1 MALMGDIFSKTLPTP
16 KNRFKPQGPTHTVD
30 ELKRRRREKILVVFL
45 LIITIALT
53 WVAHNLIDFGPDI
66 PISNT
71 ILMFSLM
78 NLNLLLILLMLFL
91 VFRNLVKLL
100 YDRRRKV
107 MGAKL
112 RTRLVAAFMALSLI
126 PASVLFLFSIG
137 FIKTSIE
144 FWFNAPV
151 EQALEKSRDV
161 GRNIYQRMERNHRF
175 FLNDMAY
182 QVTAKKLMARG
193 KESALKNYIQ
203 VVQRS
208 FNLDAVDIYNPRA
221 QRIFLSTRE
230 EIAKDPI
237 GPVSADQLLH
247 NNAPQA
253 LISITQNHR
262 GVEYYSTIGRIPLDA
277 APENKTAVIVI
288 SSILPKEMTENLAA
302 ITKGINEYQ
311 QIKLLKQPVK
321 ISYYITLSVVAL
333 LVIFFALWFGFY
345 LAKSITTPIQEIAEG
360 VEQVADGDLEITV
373 APAVDEE
380 LAHLVNAFNRMTRDL
395 RISHKQ
401 LEASSERLIEQ
412 NREIEASRTYIATVL
427 RNVSAGVVS
436 LDAEGTVRTINKS
449 AEKMLHVDVAKVLER
464 NYRELL
470 SPRHLA
476 LSEAMLDD
484 LNHSSS
490 RTIEQPL
497 HLTINGAPCSFMVH
511 LSALIDE
518 TGDSKGVVAV
528 FDDLTE
534 LEKAQRMA
542 AWREVARRIAHEVKN
557 PLTPIALS
565 AQRLKR
571 RYAKQLNEPV
581 FNECTQMIINH
592 VDLIRNLVNEFSTFA
607 RFPAA
612 NPTPNQIAGIV
623 EETLAL
629 FREGHPEIHF
639 TLTADEVLPPLNLDR
654 QQIKQALIN
663 LVGNAVAAL
672 KNKGRI
678 MITLSKDTILSLVR
692 LEVADDGP
700 GIPDQDKIRLFE
712 PNFSTKAGG
721 MGLGLTIVNAI
732 VSDHKGMIR
741 VVDNQPRGT
750 KFIVELPYMA

>member
-1 MALMGDIFSKTLPTP
+1 MAPFKKFLSKTLPAS
-16 KNRFKPQGPTHTVD
+16 KNRFNTKGPVPTPD
-30 ELKRRRREKILVVFL
+30 DLKRRRREKILVAVLFL
-45 LIITIALT
+45 TAVALT
-53 WVAHNLIDFGPDI
+53 WVTHHLIDFGPDI

-100 YDRRRKV
+100 YDRHRKV

-112 RTRLVAAFMALSLI
+112 RTRLVAAFIALSLI

-151 EQALEKSRDV
+151 EKALEESLDV
-161 GRNIYQRMERNHRF
+161 GRNIYQRMENNHRF

-182 QVTAKKLMARG
+182 QITTKKMMARG
-193 KESALKNYIQ
+193 KEAALKNYIQ

-208 FNLDAVDIYNPRA
+208 FNLDVVDVYNLQA
-221 QRIFLSTRE
+221 QRVYVSARN
-230 EIAKDPI
+230 EIAMGPI
-237 GPVSADQLLH
+237 KPVTPDQLLTQ
-247 NNAPQA
+247 NASTA
-253 LISITQNHR
+253 IFSITQTY
-262 GVEYYSTIGRIPLDA
+262 GDLEYYSTIGRIPLDA
-277 APENKTAVIVI
+277 GPQAKKAIIVI
-288 SSILPKEMTENLAA
+288 SSVLPSEMTQSLAS
-302 ITKGINEYQ
+302 ITKGFNEYQ

-333 LVIFFALWFGFY
+333 LVLFFALWFGFY

-360 VEQVADGDLEITV
+360 FEQVADGDLEITV
-373 APAVDEE
+373 APAADEE
-380 LAHLVNAFNRMTRDL
+380 LGHLVNAFNRMTHDL
-395 RISHKQ
+395 RIGRKQ
-401 LEASSERLIEQ
+401 LEASSQRLVEQ
-412 NREIEASRTYIATVL
+412 NREIEARRTYMAIVL
-427 RNVSAGVVS
+427 RNVSAGVIS
-436 LDAEGTVRTINKS
+436 LDANGTVRTINKS
-449 AEKMLHVDVAKVLER
+449 AEKMLHVDGAKVLDC
-464 NYRELL
+464 NYREFL
-470 SPRHLA
+470 SPRHL
-476 LSEAMLDD
+476 D
-484 LNHSSS
+484 LTEEILEDLKNAPSL
-490 RTIEQPL
+490 TMEQPL
-497 HLTINGAPCSFMVH
+497 NLTINGAPCSFMIH
-511 LSALIDE
+511 LNALINE
-518 TGDSKGVVAV
+518 VGESMGVVAV

-571 RYAKQLNEPV
+571 RYAEQLNEPV
-581 FNECTQMIINH
+581 FNECTQMIIDH

-612 NPTPNQIAGIV
+612 NPKPNQLSEIV

-639 TLTADEVLPPLNLDR
+639 TLTTDEVLPPLNLDR

-678 MITLSKDTILSLVR
+678 MIALSKDPILSLVR

-700 GIPDQDKIRLFE
+700 GIADQDKIRLFE

-721 MGLGLTIVNAI
+721 MGLGLTIVNSI

-741 VVDNQPRGT
+741 VVNNQPKGT
-750 KFIVELPYMA
+750 KFIIELPYTA

>member
-1 MALMGDIFSKTLPTP
+1 MAFLFL
-16 KNRFKPQGPTHTVD
+16 TV
-30 ELKRRRREKILVVFL
+30 VV
-45 LIITIALT
+45 LT
-53 WVAHNLIDFGPDI
+53 WVTHHLIDFGPDI

-112 RTRLVAAFMALSLI
+112 RTRLVVAFMALSLI
-126 PASVLFLFSIG
+126 PASVLFIFSIG

-151 EQALEKSRDV
+151 EQALEKSLDV
-161 GRNIYQRMERNHRF
+161 GRNIYQRMENNHRF

-182 QVTAKKLMARG
+182 QITAKKMMAPG
-193 KESALKNYIQ
+193 KEAVLKNYIQ

-208 FNLDAVDIYNPRA
+208 FNLDVVDVYDLQA
-221 QRIFLSTRE
+221 QRVYVSARDE
-230 EIAKDPI
+230 VAI
-237 GPVSADQLLH
+237 GPIKPVTPDQLL
-247 NNAPQA
+247 
-253 LISITQNHR
+253 TQNTSEALFSVTQTH
-262 GVEYYSTIGRIPLDA
+262 GDSEYYSTIGRIPLDA
-277 APENKTAVIVI
+277 EPQKKTAIIVI
-288 SSILPKEMTENLAA
+288 SSVLPLEMTQSLAS
-302 ITKGINEYQ
+302 ITKGFNEYQ

-333 LVIFFALWFGFY
+333 LVLFFALWFGFY

-360 VEQVADGDLEITV
+360 VEQVANGDLEITV

-395 RISHKQ
+395 RIGRKQ
-401 LEASSERLIEQ
+401 LEASSQRLVEQ
-412 NREIEASRTYIATVL
+412 NSEIEASETYMAIVL

-436 LDAEGTVRTINKS
+436 LDADGIVRTINKS
-449 AEKMLHVDVAKVLER
+449 AEKMFHVDGADVIDR

-470 SPRHLA
+470 SHRHRVLA
-476 LSEAMLDD
+476 EEIFED
-484 LNHSSS
+484 LNNTP
-490 RTIEQPL
+490 RLTTQQPL
-497 HLTINGAPCSFMVH
+497 NLTINGAPCSFMAH
-511 LSALIDE
+511 LSALINE
-518 TGDSKGVVAV
+518 VGESMGVVAV

-565 AQRLKR
+565 AQRLNR
-571 RYAKQLNEPV
+571 RYSQRLNEPV
-581 FNECTQMIINH
+581 FNECTQMIIDH

-607 RFPAA
+607 RFPTAEPKL
-612 NPTPNQIAGIV
+612 NHITDII

-639 TLTADEVLPPLNLDR
+639 MLTADEVIPPLNIDR

-663 LVGNAVAAL
+663 LVGNAVTAL
-672 KNKGRI
+672 KNRGSI
-678 MITLSKDTILSLVR
+678 MITLSKDPILNLVR
-692 LEVADDGP
+692 LEVADDGS
-700 GIPDQDKIRLFE
+700 GIADQDKIRLFE

-721 MGLGLTIVNAI
+721 MGLGLTIVNSI

-741 VVDNQPRGT
+741 VVDNQPQGT
-750 KFIVELPYMA
+750 KFIIELPYIA

>member
-1 MALMGDIFSKTLPTP
+1 MASIKNKFSKTLPSP
-16 KNRFKPQGPTHTVD
+16 KNRFKAKGPAPTLD
-30 ELKRRRREKILVVFL
+30 DLKRRRRERILVVFL
-45 LIITIALT
+45 FITTVVLT
-53 WVAHNLIDFGPDI
+53 WVTHHLIDFGPDI

-112 RTRLVAAFMALSLI
+112 RTRLVVAFMVVSLI

-137 FIKTSIE
+137 FIRTSIE
-144 FWFNAPV
+144 FWFNVPV
-151 EQALEKSRDV
+151 EQALEKSLDV
-161 GRNIYQRMERNHRF
+161 GRNIYQRMENNHRF
-175 FLNDMAY
+175 FLNDIAY
-182 QVTAKKLMARG
+182 QISAKKMMAPG
-193 KESALKNYIQ
+193 KDAVLKNYIQ

-208 FNLDAVDIYNPRA
+208 FNLDVVEVYNLQA
-221 QRIFLSTRE
+221 QRVYLSARDD
-230 EIAKDPI
+230 IAVNSI
-237 GPVSADQLLH
+237 VSVSADQLL
-247 NNAPQA
+247 NKNASQA
-253 LISITQNHR
+253 LFSTTQIVGNI
-262 GVEYYSTIGRIPLDA
+262 EYYSTIGRIPLEA
-277 APENKTAVIVI
+277 APLDKKAIIVI
-288 SSILPKEMTENLAA
+288 SSVLPSEMTQNLTF
-302 ITKGINEYQ
+302 INKGFNEYQ

-380 LAHLVNAFNRMTRDL
+380 LAHLVNAFNRMTHDL
-395 RISHKQ
+395 RISRKQ
-401 LEASSERLIEQ
+401 LEASSQRLMEQ
-412 NREIEASRTYIATVL
+412 NREIEDSRTYMAIVL

-449 AEKMLHVDVAKVLER
+449 AERMLHVDATNVLDR
-464 NYRELL
+464 NFRELL
-470 SPRHLA
+470 SQRHL
-476 LSEAMLDD
+476 LITEEILED
-484 LNHSSS
+484 LNNSP
-490 RTIEQPL
+490 RMTTQQPL
-497 HLTINGAPCSFMVH
+497 HLTINGAPCSFLVH
-511 LSALIDE
+511 LSALINE
-518 TGDSKGVVAV
+518 AGESMGVVAV

-571 RYAKQLNEPV
+571 RYAQRLDEPV
-581 FNECTQMIINH
+581 FNECTQMIIDH
-592 VDLIRNLVNEFSTFA
+592 VELIRNLVNEFSTFA
-607 RFPAA
+607 RFPTAE
-612 NPTPNQIAGIV
+612 PKLNQINDII

-639 TLTADEVLPPLNLDR
+639 TLTVDELIPPLNIDR

-663 LVGNAVAAL
+663 LVGNAVTAL

-678 MITLSKDTILSLVR
+678 MITLSKDPILSLIR
-692 LEVADDGP
+692 IEVADDGP
-700 GIPDQDKIRLFE
+700 GILDQDKTRLFE

-721 MGLGLTIVNAI
+721 MGLGLTIVNSI

-741 VVDNQPRGT
+741 VVDNQPQGT
-750 KFIVELPYMA
+750 KFIIELPYTV

>member
-1 MALMGDIFSKTLPTP
+1 MAPIKDFFSKTLTAP
-16 KNRFKPQGPTHTVD
+16 KNRFKTQGPTPTLD
-30 ELKRRRREKILVVFL
+30 DLKRRRREKILVVFL
-45 LIITIALT
+45 LLFTIALT
-53 WVAHNLIDFGPDI
+53 WVAHNLIDFGPNI

-91 VFRNLVKLL
+91 AFRNLVKLL

-161 GRNIYQRMERNHRF
+161 GRNIYQRIEENHRF
-175 FLNDMAY
+175 FLGSMAY
-182 QVTAKKLMARG
+182 QITTKKMMSRG
-193 KESALKNYIQ
+193 KEAALKNYVQ

-208 FNLDAVDIYNPRA
+208 FNLDAVDVYNPQA
-221 QRIFLSTRE
+221 QRVYLSARDD
-230 EIAKDPI
+230 IAVDPI
-237 GPVSADQLLH
+237 GPVSPAQLLH
-247 NNAPQA
+247 NNVSQT
-253 LISITQNHR
+253 LFSITQKHN

-277 APENKTAVIVI
+277 APQNKKVIIVI
-288 SSILPKEMTENLAA
+288 STVLPKEMTANLAS

-380 LAHLVNAFNRMTRDL
+380 LAHLVNAFNRMTHDL
-395 RISHKQ
+395 RISRKQ

-412 NREIEASRTYIATVL
+412 NREIEARRTYMATVL

-436 LDAEGTVRTINKS
+436 LDAEGIVRTINKS
-449 AEKMLHVDVAKVLER
+449 AEKMLRVDAAKVLDR

-476 LSEAMLDD
+476 LTEEILED
-484 LNHSSS
+484 LNHSPG
-490 RTIEQPL
+490 RTTEQPL
-497 HLTINGAPCSFMVH
+497 HLTINGAPCSFMIH
-511 LSALIDE
+511 LSSLIDE
-518 TGDSKGVVAV
+518 SGDSKGVVAV

-571 RYAKQLNEPV
+571 RYAEQLNEPV
-581 FNECTQMIINH
+581 FNECTQMIIDH

-612 NPTPNQIAGIV
+612 NPEPNQLSEIV

-639 TLTADEVLPPLNLDR
+639 TLTADEVLPSLNLDR

-663 LVGNAVAAL
+663 LVGNAVTAL
-672 KNKGRI
+672 KDKGRI
-678 MITLSKDTILSLVR
+678 MISLSKDSILSLVR

-721 MGLGLTIVNAI
+721 MGLGLTIVNSI

-741 VVDNQPRGT
+741 VVDNQPKGT
-750 KFIVELPYMA
+750 KFIVELPYTA